1 MAGRRFMKN
10 AGAIA
15 RLAAVAWLVAARGAA
30 AQQDIEYRLSL
41 PEPEHHWLQVDATFS
56 HPPAGA
62 LQLHMS
68 RSSPGRYALHEFAKN
83 LYELQVTDA
92 GGGAIAITQA
102 TPSTWDVP
110 ATTGPIH
117 VRYRLFGDRVDGTY
131 DAIDTT
137 HAHLNMPATLIWMPG
152 TEHQAVRVVFAR
164 PKGHDDW
171 AVATQLYPT
180 DDPLAFTAP
189 NLQFLMDSPAEF
201 SAMTWRSF
209 PAPVPAG
216 SPSTPATIRISL
228 HHTGTD
234 QEATQ
239 FADGVKLIV
248 AAEAR
253 VFGEFPP
260 YENSTYTFLA
270 DYLPWADGDGMEHR
284 NSTVLTSRRALAG
297 GRIGMLNTVAHEFFH
312 CWNVERIRPKTLEP
326 FDFDRANMSGE
337 LWLAEGV
344 TSYYDGLIMA
354 RSGLFSLDDFTHDLT
369 GIVNAVVT
377 SPATR
382 FRSAEDM
389 SRLAPFVD
397 AASWID
403 RTNWN
408 NTFISYYT
416 FGAALGVGLD
426 LAIREHTGGHATL
439 DDFMRAMWRAHGKPG
454 GTERGYVD
462 RPYTAQDI
470 RDHLAEVTDP
480 AFADDVMNRYVH
492 GHEVMDYAR
501 LLQQAGLILRKRHAG
516 VGTLGELRLERSGNL
531 LRIAAPTLIGSA
543 AYAAGLDDGDEIKS
557 VGGDAVTSP
566 EQVDELLGRYHA
578 GDHVAV
584 VVLRRG
590 VETTADAVLAED
602 QRVDVVTAESNGTAI
617 SPAQQAFRDA
627 WLR

>member
-1 MAGRRFMKN
+1 MTGAGFRKK
-10 AGAIA
+10 AGAVA
-15 RLAAVAWLVAARGAA
+15 RLAALAWLVTARGVA
-30 AQQDIEYRLSL
+30 AQQDIEYHFSF

-56 HPPAGA
+56 HVPGGAG
-62 LQLHMS
+62 QLHMS

-83 LYELQVTDA
+83 LYDLQVTDA
-92 GGGAIAITQA
+92 SGRVIAVTQA

-164 PKGHDDW
+164 PQAHPDW

-189 NLQFLMDSPAEF
+189 DLQFLMDSPAEF

-216 SPSTPATIRISL
+216 ATSTPATIRISL
-228 HHTGTD
+228 HHTGTEH
-234 QEATQ
+234 EATE

-284 NSTVLTSRRALAG
+284 NSTVLTSRRALASAKT
-297 GRIGMLNTVAHEFFH
+297 GMLNTVAHEFFH

-354 RSGLFSLDDFTHDLT
+354 RTGLFTLDDFIRDLT

-403 RTNWN
+403 PTNWN

-426 LAIREHTGGHATL
+426 LAIREHTAGHVTL

-470 RDHLAEVTDP
+470 RDHLADVTDP
-480 AFADDVMNRYVH
+480 AFADEIMNRYVH
-492 GHEVMDYAR
+492 GHDVMDYPR
-501 LLQQAGLILRKRHAG
+501 LLQQAGLVLKKRHAG
-516 VGTLGELRLERSGNL
+516 LATLGELRLERSGNL
-531 LRIAAPTLIGSA
+531 LRIAAPTMIGSA
-543 AYAAGLDDGDEIKS
+543 AYAAGLDEGDEIKS
-557 VGGDAVTSP
+557 IGGDAVTGP
-566 EQVDELLGRYHA
+566 EQVDELLGRRHV

-584 VVLRRG
+584 VFLRRG

-602 QRVDVVTAESNGTAI
+602 QRVDVVTVESTGVAV
-617 SPAQQAFRDA
+617 SALQQTFRDA

>member
-1 MAGRRFMKN
+1 MTGRWLWKN
-10 AGAIA
+10 AGAVA
-15 RLAAVAWLVAARGAA
+15 RLAALTWLVTARAAA
-30 AQQDIEYRLSL
+30 AQQDIEYRLSF
-41 PEPEHHWLQVDATFS
+41 PEPEHHWLQVEATFS
-56 HPPAGA
+56 HVPAGA
-62 LQLHMS
+62 AQLHMS

-83 LYELQVTDA
+83 LYDLQVTDA
-92 GGGAIAITQA
+92 AGRAIAVTQS
-102 TPSTWDVP
+102 TPSTWDVQ

-117 VRYRLFGDRVDGTY
+117 VRYRLFGNRVDGTY

-152 TEHQAVRVVFAR
+152 TEHQSVRVVFTR
-164 PKGHDDW
+164 PKGHEDW

-180 DDPLAFTAP
+180 DDPLAFTSP

-209 PAPVPAG
+209 PAPVPTGA
-216 SPSTPATIRISL
+216 PSTPATIRISL

-234 QEATQ
+234 QEATE
-239 FADGVKLIV
+239 FADGVKRIV

-284 NSTVLTSRRALAG
+284 NSTVLTSRRALASAKT
-297 GRIGMLNTVAHEFFH
+297 GMLNTVAHEFFH

-354 RSGLFSLDDFTHDLT
+354 RTGLFSVDDFMHDLT

-377 SPATR
+377 TPATR

-408 NTFISYYT
+408 NTFVSYYT

-426 LAIREHTGGHATL
+426 LAIREHTVGHATL

-454 GTERGYVD
+454 GEERGYVD
-462 RPYTAQDI
+462 RPYTAKDI

-492 GHEVMDYAR
+492 GHEVMDYGR
-501 LLQQAGLILRKRHAG
+501 LVQQAGLVLRKRHAG
-516 VGTLGELRLERSGNL
+516 AASLGDIRLEASGNL
-531 LRIAAPTLIGSA
+531 LRISAPTIIGSS
-543 AYAAGLDDGDEIKS
+543 AYTAGLDEGDEIKKL
-557 VGGDAVTSP
+557 GGDAVSSP
-566 EQVDELLGRYHA
+566 EQLEALVGRHHP
-578 GDHVAV
+578 GDHVDV
-584 VVLRRG
+584 VFLRHG
-590 VETTADAVLAED
+590 VETTADAVLDED
-602 QRVDVVTAESNGTAI
+602 QRVEVVTAESTGATL

-627 WLR
+627 WLK

>member
-1 MAGRRFMKN
+1 MAGAGFRKK
-10 AGAIA
+10 AGAVA
-15 RLAAVAWLVAARGAA
+15 RLAALAWLVTARGAA
-30 AQQDIEYRLSL
+30 AQQDIEYHLSF

-56 HPPAGA
+56 HVPGGA
-62 LQLHMS
+62 AQLHMS

-83 LYELQVTDA
+83 LYDLQVTDA
-92 GGGAIAITQA
+92 SGRAIAVTQA

-152 TEHQAVRVVFAR
+152 TEHQSVRVVFAR
-164 PKGHDDW
+164 PQAHPDW

-189 NLQFLMDSPAEF
+189 DLQFLMDSPAEF

-216 SPSTPATIRISL
+216 ATSTPATIRISL
-228 HHTGTD
+228 HHTGTEH
-234 QEATQ
+234 EATE

-284 NSTVLTSRRALAG
+284 NSTVLTSRRALASAKT
-297 GRIGMLNTVAHEFFH
+297 GMLNTVAHEFFH

-354 RSGLFSLDDFTHDLT
+354 R
-369 GIVNAVVT
+369 
-377 SPATR
+377 
-382 FRSAEDM
+382 
-389 SRLAPFVD
+389 
-397 AASWID
+397 
-403 RTNWN
+403 
-408 NTFISYYT
+408 
-416 FGAALGVGLD
+416 
-426 LAIREHTGGHATL
+426 
-439 DDFMRAMWRAHGKPG
+439 
-454 GTERGYVD
+454 D
-462 RPYTAQDI
+462 RPLHP
-470 RDHLAEVTDP
+470 R
-480 AFADDVMNRYVH
+480 
-492 GHEVMDYAR
+492 R
-501 LLQQAGLILRKRHAG
+501 LHPRPDRHRQCG
-516 VGTLGELRLERSGNL
+516 RHQSGDSL
-531 LRIAAPTLIGSA
+531 P
-543 AYAAGLDDGDEIKS
+543 
-557 VGGDAVTSP
+557 
-566 EQVDELLGRYHA
+566 LGRRHEPA
-578 GDHVAV
+578 GALRRCGLLDRSDQLEQHVHLV
-584 VVLRRG
+584 LHLRRG
-590 VETTADAVLAED
+590 TRRRARSGD
-602 QRVDVVTAESNGTAI
+602 
-617 SPAQQAFRDA
+617 P
-627 WLR
+627 